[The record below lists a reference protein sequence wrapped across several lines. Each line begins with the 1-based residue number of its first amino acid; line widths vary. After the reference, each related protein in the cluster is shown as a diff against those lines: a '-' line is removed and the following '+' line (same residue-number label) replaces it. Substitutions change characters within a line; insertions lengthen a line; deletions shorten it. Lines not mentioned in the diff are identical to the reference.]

1 MNRNPSMAGL
11 ASLVQSR
18 GRNGDSMLVH
28 MTPGEVKGLH
38 ALALAHGGQLTINPD
53 TGLYEANF
61 LKKLLPTIIGF
72 ALAPLTAGTSLAF
85 LGNPLVSG
93 ALVGGI
99 EGLRTG
105 DLGKGLM
112 AGLGAFGGASLGAGL
127 TAAAGSSAAANAASV
142 GGTAGGAAAGFVP
155 GGAQAAELAAQTA
168 GTEAAK
174 QGAMSTFGKGLQAL
188 GTQSGRSAFMGAVPG
203 GMTGV
208 AAGGMGLANALTP
221 DYKMPDL
228 SSSIDDS
235 YYESGGYDPVTGT
248 FREGRFR
255 KGYPGFPPPGMA
267 EGGVIPAPNGN
278 YPLARPSNSVGGY
291 EIDIDPYTGE
301 ERFAA
306 GGAASGR
313 RYEEMPADR
322 QSLEPNSA
330 KAGWMEYMRNNPEA
344 QKPFLNAGYPAEF
357 FQQDPNTFTGNRP
370 FIPGID
376 ESTRQ
381 SEQER
386 LMKAGYSPSYFEQ
399 FKATNTSAGPTAA
412 YGSSQ
417 QQTQQPQSLEAY
429 YQSLLAPPVQQGGG
443 GQDFANYMQG
453 LNKFVTSPVA
463 APTPPAQQPPPAGVA
478 PPGAGGRPIV
488 GGGGYYGDGGMR
500 WDATQGRFVAD
511 APQGRPSGNDPFSAI
526 GNIDLSNFGNIDFSA
541 LREYIGGMGGARGGN
556 TVGPKAPFDRG
567 VDDQFIDYVGDDM
580 GIGAGAGDMGD
591 MGGGGGLGFGR
602 FGGGDGGLGQGPAV
616 NPFAEGYTPLADTG
630 LGDVAYAG
638 GTPGFDM
645 TGGMGGGMDEIA
657 YAGGTPGFDMTG
669 GGREY
674 TPPPEFFSGP
684 IMPMQPQMPEL
695 AQQPAP
701 QQPAPDMSGFDFSSL
716 AGLGSLGGM
725 GGMSPQMPQAPQ
737 MPELA
742 PQPASQQFAPDM
754 GGFGMFGGGD
764 GGLGFSGMTQPA
776 PQPAPPPPDF
786 SNVDPGLIPQ
796 ALPESMQPGLSGEY
810 VPPPDFFEAPIPSGI
825 ASLSATNPFT
835 DMQQPA
841 PQPAPDMS
849 GFGGFGGGMDFS
861 GLGGFDAGAMAPQP
875 APSYDMSAFGG
886 FGGFG
891 GMPQQPAPSFDMG
904 GMGGGMDFGG
914 GMDYSGMDFGSVG
927 GFAGGGPIQYAAGGK
942 FLRGPGDGMSDD
954 IKANINGEQEARL
967 ADGEFVIPADVV
979 SHIGNGSSEAGADR
993 LYKMMADIRKARTG
1007 KTRQAPQVNVN
1018 KYLPA

>member
-1 MNRNPSMAGL
+1 MNSNSSMAGL

-61 LKKLLPTIIGF
+61 LKKLLPTVLGF
-72 ALAPLTAGTSLAF
+72 GLNFLFPGLGALGSA
-85 LGNPLVSG
+85 
-93 ALVGGI
+93 ALVGAGETI
-99 EGLRTG
+99 RTGG

-112 AGLGAFGGASLGAGL
+112 AGLGAFGGAGLGSAVSGIGAAATDTGTKILAQEAAQNLGKEAGAKAAQEAVTNQIKHQAANQAATLGGRLSNFGAGAKEL
-127 TAAAGSSAAANAASV
+127 FTGSQNLGLGGFGGVKALGSTMGMPAISGLGMTAANAMSPDMQI
-142 GGTAGGAAAGFVP
+142 P
-155 GGAQAAELAAQTA
+155 GGGYE
-168 GTEAAK
+168 
-174 QGAMSTFGKGLQAL
+174 
-188 GTQSGRSAFMGAVPG
+188 
-203 GMTGV
+203 
-208 AAGGMGLANALTP
+208 
-221 DYKMPDL
+221 
-228 SSSIDDS
+228 IDDS

-267 EGGVIPAPNGN
+267 EGGVIPAPNGS
-278 YPLARPSNSVGGY
+278 YPLARPSDSVGGY
-291 EIDIDPYTGE
+291 GPDIDPYTGE
-301 ERFAA
+301 ERFAD
-306 GGAASGR
+306 GGSVG
-313 RYEEMPADR
+313 
-322 QSLEPNSA
+322 
-330 KAGWMEYMRNNPEA
+330 NN
-344 QKPFLNAGYPAEF
+344 
-357 FQQDPNTFTGNRP
+357 
-370 FIPGID
+370 
-376 ESTRQ
+376 
-381 SEQER
+381 
-386 LMKAGYSPSYFEQ
+386 
-399 FKATNTSAGPTAA
+399 
-412 YGSSQ
+412 
-417 QQTQQPQSLEAY
+417 QSLEAY

-453 LNKFVTSPVA
+453 LNTFVTSPVA

-478 PPGAGGRPIV
+478 PPGAGGRPIA

-500 WDATQGRFVAD
+500 WDSTQGRFVAD
-511 APQGRPSGNDPFSAI
+511 APQGRPGGNDPFSAI

-541 LREYIGGMGGARGGN
+541 LREYMGGMGGARGGN
-556 TVGPKAPFDRG
+556 TPGPKAPFDRG
-567 VDDQFIDYVGDDM
+567 VDDQFIDYMGDDM
-580 GIGAGAGDMGD
+580 GIGAGD
-591 MGGGGGLGFGR
+591 MGGGMGGMGDT
-602 FGGGDGGLGQGPAV
+602 GGGMGAGAGGMPDLSGIDLSALQGMIGGGMGQGPAT
-616 NPFAEGYTPLADTG
+616 NPFAEGYTPSADMG
-630 LGDVAYAG
+630 MGDVAYAG

-645 TGGMGGGMDEIA
+645 TGGMGGGM
-657 YAGGTPGFDMTG
+657 GGMGDTG
-669 GGREY
+669 GG
-674 TPPPEFFSGP
+674 
-684 IMPMQPQMPEL
+684 M
-695 AQQPAP
+695 AP
-701 QQPAPDMSGFDFSSL
+701 QQPAFDMGAIDFSNL

-725 GGMSPQMPQAPQ
+725 GGIPPQMPQAPQ

-742 PQPASQQFAPDM
+742 PQLAPQQPAFDMSSLGGGMDFGGM
-754 GGFGMFGGGD
+754 GG
-764 GGLGFSGMTQPA
+764 
-776 PQPAPPPPDF
+776 
-786 SNVDPGLIPQ
+786 
-796 ALPESMQPGLSGEY
+796 
-810 VPPPDFFEAPIPSGI
+810 
-825 ASLSATNPFT
+825 
-835 DMQQPA
+835 MQQPA
-841 PQPAPDMS
+841 PQPAPDMG

-875 APSYDMSAFGG
+875 APSYDMSA

-1007 KTRQAPQVNVN
+1007 KTRQAPEINAK
-1018 KYLPA
+1018 KYLPS

>member
-1 MNRNPSMAGL
+1 MNSNSSMAGL

-28 MTPGEVKGLH
+28 MTPGEVSGLQS
-38 ALALAHGGQLTINPD
+38 LALAHGGQLSINPD

-61 LKKLLPTIIGF
+61 LKKLLPTIIG
-72 ALAPLTAGTSLAF
+72 AVLTPLTGGLINPLTAGF
-85 LGNPLVSG
+85 
-93 ALVGGI
+93 LVGGV
-99 EGLRTG
+99 EAARTG

-112 AGLGAFGGASLGAGL
+112 AGLGAYGGAGL
-127 TAAAGSSAAANAASV
+127 STALAGTGAAAATGAGEVVKTAGAEAAAAAAKEGATQAAQKAASDAAMREAAQAQIKSKLTTGAGQGIFGRLPEGVASLKNMGAGTAEIFKTGGAGLGGIGGMGAAGSAFGTLGMPAKAGLTMTAANALSPDME
-142 GGTAGGAAAGFVP
+142 VP
-155 GGAQAAELAAQTA
+155 GGGYQ
-168 GTEAAK
+168 
-174 QGAMSTFGKGLQAL
+174 
-188 GTQSGRSAFMGAVPG
+188 
-203 GMTGV
+203 
-208 AAGGMGLANALTP
+208 
-221 DYKMPDL
+221 
-228 SSSIDDS
+228 IDDS
-235 YYESGGYDPVTGT
+235 YYEGNEYDPATGT
-248 FREGRFR
+248 FRGGQWR

-267 EGGVIPAPNGN
+267 EGGVIPAPNGS
-278 YPLARPSNSVGGY
+278 YPLARPSDSVGGY
-291 EIDIDPYTGE
+291 GPDIDPYTGE

-386 LMKAGYSPSYFEQ
+386 LMKAGYAPSYFEQ
-399 FKATNTSAGPTAA
+399 FKATNASAGPTAA

-478 PPGAGGRPIV
+478 PPGAGGRPIA

-500 WDATQGRFVAD
+500 WDSTQGRFVAD
-511 APQGRPSGNDPFSAI
+511 APQGRPGGNDPFSAI

-541 LREYIGGMGGARGGN
+541 LQRYMGGMSGARGGN
-556 TVGPKAPFDRG
+556 TPGPKAPFDRG
-567 VDDQFIDYVGDDM
+567 VDDQFIDYMGDDM
-580 GIGAGAGDMGD
+580 GIGAGD
-591 MGGGGGLGFGR
+591 MGGGMGGMGDT
-602 FGGGDGGLGQGPAV
+602 GGGMGAGAGGMPDLSGIDLSALQGMIGGGMGQGPAT
-616 NPFAEGYTPLADTG
+616 NPFAEGYTPSADTG
-630 LGDVAYAG
+630 MGDVAYAG

-674 TPPPEFFSGP
+674 TPPPDFSSGP
-684 IMPMQPQMPEL
+684 IMPMQPQMPEP
-695 AQQPAP
+695 APQPAP
-701 QQPAPDMSGFDFSSL
+701 QQPAFDMGGFDFSSL
-716 AGLGSLGGM
+716 AGLGSLGGGMDFGGM
-725 GGMSPQMPQAPQ
+725 GGMQQP
-737 MPELA
+737 A
-742 PQPASQQFAPDM
+742 PQPAPDM

-764 GGLGFSGMTQPA
+764 GGLGFSGM
-776 PQPAPPPPDF
+776 
-786 SNVDPGLIPQ
+786 G
-796 ALPESMQPGLSGEY
+796 
-810 VPPPDFFEAPIPSGI
+810 
-825 ASLSATNPFT
+825 
-835 DMQQPA
+835 QPA
-841 PQPAPDMS
+841 PQPAPDMG

-875 APSYDMSAFGG
+875 APSYDMSA

-1007 KTRQAPQVNVN
+1007 KTRQAPEINVK

>member
-1 MNRNPSMAGL
+1 MNSNSSMAGL

-61 LKKLLPTIIGF
+61 LKKLLPTVLGF
-72 ALAPLTAGTSLAF
+72 GLNFLFPGLGALGSA
-85 LGNPLVSG
+85 
-93 ALVGGI
+93 ALVGAGETI
-99 EGLRTG
+99 RTGG

-112 AGLGAFGGASLGAGL
+112 AGLGAFGGAGLGSAVSGIGAAATDTGTKILAQEAAQNLGKEAGAKAAQEAVTNQIKHQAANQAATLGGRLSNFGAGAKEL
-127 TAAAGSSAAANAASV
+127 FTGSQNLGLGGFGGVKALGSTMGMPAISGLGMTAANAMSPDMQI
-142 GGTAGGAAAGFVP
+142 P
-155 GGAQAAELAAQTA
+155 GGGYE
-168 GTEAAK
+168 
-174 QGAMSTFGKGLQAL
+174 
-188 GTQSGRSAFMGAVPG
+188 
-203 GMTGV
+203 
-208 AAGGMGLANALTP
+208 
-221 DYKMPDL
+221 
-228 SSSIDDS
+228 IDDS

-267 EGGVIPAPNGN
+267 EGGVIPAPNGS

-291 EIDIDPYTGE
+291 GPDIDPYTGE
-301 ERFAA
+301 ERFAD
-306 GGAASGR
+306 GGSVG
-313 RYEEMPADR
+313 
-322 QSLEPNSA
+322 
-330 KAGWMEYMRNNPEA
+330 NN
-344 QKPFLNAGYPAEF
+344 
-357 FQQDPNTFTGNRP
+357 
-370 FIPGID
+370 
-376 ESTRQ
+376 
-381 SEQER
+381 
-386 LMKAGYSPSYFEQ
+386 
-399 FKATNTSAGPTAA
+399 
-412 YGSSQ
+412 
-417 QQTQQPQSLEAY
+417 QSLEAY

-453 LNKFVTSPVA
+453 LNTFVTSPVA

-478 PPGAGGRPIV
+478 PPGAGGRPIA

-500 WDATQGRFVAD
+500 WDSTQGRFVAD
-511 APQGRPSGNDPFSAI
+511 APQGRPGGNDPFSAI

-541 LREYIGGMGGARGGN
+541 LREYMGGMGGARGGN
-556 TVGPKAPFDRG
+556 TPGPKAPFDRG
-567 VDDQFIDYVGDDM
+567 VDDQFIDYMGDDM
-580 GIGAGAGDMGD
+580 GIGAGD
-591 MGGGGGLGFGR
+591 MGGGMGGMGDT
-602 FGGGDGGLGQGPAV
+602 GGGMGAGAGGMPDLSGIDLSALQGMIGGGMGQGPAT
-616 NPFAEGYTPLADTG
+616 NPFAEGYTPSADTG
-630 LGDVAYAG
+630 MGDVAYAG

-674 TPPPEFFSGP
+674 TPPPDFSSGP
-684 IMPMQPQMPEL
+684 IMPMQPQMPEP
-695 AQQPAP
+695 APQPAP
-701 QQPAPDMSGFDFSSL
+701 QQPAFDMGGFDFSSL
-716 AGLGSLGGM
+716 AGLGSLGGGMDFGGM
-725 GGMSPQMPQAPQ
+725 GG
-737 MPELA
+737 
-742 PQPASQQFAPDM
+742 
-754 GGFGMFGGGD
+754 
-764 GGLGFSGMTQPA
+764 
-776 PQPAPPPPDF
+776 
-786 SNVDPGLIPQ
+786 
-796 ALPESMQPGLSGEY
+796 
-810 VPPPDFFEAPIPSGI
+810 
-825 ASLSATNPFT
+825 
-835 DMQQPA
+835 MQQPA
-841 PQPAPDMS
+841 PQPAPDMG

-875 APSYDMSAFGG
+875 APSYDMSA

-967 ADGEFVIPADVV
+967 ADGEFVVPADVV

-1007 KTRQAPQVNVN
+1007 KTRQAPEINAK
-1018 KYLPA
+1018 KYLPS

>member
-1 MNRNPSMAGL
+1 MNSNSSMAGL

-61 LKKLLPTIIGF
+61 LKKLLPTVLGF
-72 ALAPLTAGTSLAF
+72 GLNFLFPGLGALGSA
-85 LGNPLVSG
+85 
-93 ALVGGI
+93 ALVGAGETI
-99 EGLRTG
+99 RTGG

-112 AGLGAFGGASLGAGL
+112 AGLGAFGGAGLGSAVSGIGAAATDTGTKILAQEAGAKAAQEAVTNQIKHQAANQAATLGGRLSNFGAGAKEL
-127 TAAAGSSAAANAASV
+127 FTGSQNLGLGGFGGVKALGSTMGMPAISGLGMTAANAMSPDMQI
-142 GGTAGGAAAGFVP
+142 P
-155 GGAQAAELAAQTA
+155 GGGYE
-168 GTEAAK
+168 
-174 QGAMSTFGKGLQAL
+174 
-188 GTQSGRSAFMGAVPG
+188 
-203 GMTGV
+203 
-208 AAGGMGLANALTP
+208 
-221 DYKMPDL
+221 
-228 SSSIDDS
+228 IDDS

-267 EGGVIPAPNGN
+267 EGGVIPAPNGS
-278 YPLARPSNSVGGY
+278 YPLARPSDSVGGY
-291 EIDIDPYTGE
+291 GPDIDPYTGE
-301 ERFAA
+301 ERFAD
-306 GGAASGR
+306 GGSVG
-313 RYEEMPADR
+313 
-322 QSLEPNSA
+322 
-330 KAGWMEYMRNNPEA
+330 NN
-344 QKPFLNAGYPAEF
+344 
-357 FQQDPNTFTGNRP
+357 
-370 FIPGID
+370 
-376 ESTRQ
+376 
-381 SEQER
+381 
-386 LMKAGYSPSYFEQ
+386 
-399 FKATNTSAGPTAA
+399 
-412 YGSSQ
+412 
-417 QQTQQPQSLEAY
+417 QSLEAY

-453 LNKFVTSPVA
+453 LNTFVTSPVA

-478 PPGAGGRPIV
+478 PPGAGGRPIA

-500 WDATQGRFVAD
+500 WDSTQGRFVAD
-511 APQGRPSGNDPFSAI
+511 APQGRPGGNDPFSAI

-541 LREYIGGMGGARGGN
+541 LREYMGGMGGARGGN
-556 TVGPKAPFDRG
+556 TPGPKAPFDRG
-567 VDDQFIDYVGDDM
+567 VDDQFIDYMGDDM
-580 GIGAGAGDMGD
+580 GIGAGD
-591 MGGGGGLGFGR
+591 MGGGMGGMGDT
-602 FGGGDGGLGQGPAV
+602 GGGMGAGAGGMPDLSGIDLSALQGMIGGGMGQGPAT
-616 NPFAEGYTPLADTG
+616 NPFAEGYTPSADMG
-630 LGDVAYAG
+630 MGDVAYAG

-645 TGGMGGGMDEIA
+645 TGGMGGMGD
-657 YAGGTPGFDMTG
+657 TG
-669 GGREY
+669 GG
-674 TPPPEFFSGP
+674 
-684 IMPMQPQMPEL
+684 M
-695 AQQPAP
+695 AP
-701 QQPAPDMSGFDFSSL
+701 QQPAFDMGAIDFSNL

-725 GGMSPQMPQAPQ
+725 GGIPPQMPQAPQ

-742 PQPASQQFAPDM
+742 PQPAPQQPAFDMSSLGGGMDFGGM
-754 GGFGMFGGGD
+754 GG
-764 GGLGFSGMTQPA
+764 
-776 PQPAPPPPDF
+776 
-786 SNVDPGLIPQ
+786 
-796 ALPESMQPGLSGEY
+796 
-810 VPPPDFFEAPIPSGI
+810 
-825 ASLSATNPFT
+825 
-835 DMQQPA
+835 MQQPA
-841 PQPAPDMS
+841 PQPAPDMG

-875 APSYDMSAFGG
+875 APSYDMSA

-1007 KTRQAPQVNVN
+1007 KTRQAPEINAK
-1018 KYLPA
+1018 KYLPS

>member
-1 MNRNPSMAGL
+1 MNSNSSMAGL

-28 MTPGEVKGLH
+28 MTPGEVSGLQS
-38 ALALAHGGQLTINPD
+38 LALAHGGQLSINPD

-61 LKKLLPTIIGF
+61 LKKLLPTIIG
-72 ALAPLTAGTSLAF
+72 AVLTPLTGGLINPLTAGF
-85 LGNPLVSG
+85 
-93 ALVGGI
+93 LVGGV
-99 EGLRTG
+99 EAARTG

-112 AGLGAFGGASLGAGL
+112 AGLGAYGGAGL
-127 TAAAGSSAAANAASV
+127 STALAGTGAAAAAGA
-142 GGTAGGAAAGFVP
+142 GTNI
-155 GGAQAAELAAQTA
+155 AAEGAKVAAETA

-174 QGAMSTFGKGLQAL
+174 EAARQAAMKEAAQAQIQKQIATKGMFGRLPQGVASFKNIGAGAGEIFKTGGAGLGGIGGMGAA
-188 GTQSGRSAFMGAVPG
+188 GSAFGTLGMPAKAGLTMTAANALSPDMEVPG
-203 GMTGV
+203 GG
-208 AAGGMGLANALTP
+208 
-221 DYKMPDL
+221 YQ
-228 SSSIDDS
+228 IDDS
-235 YYESGGYDPVTGT
+235 YYEGNEYDPATGT
-248 FREGRFR
+248 FRGGQWR

-267 EGGVIPAPNGN
+267 EGGVIPAPNGS
-278 YPLARPSNSVGGY
+278 YPLARPSDSVGGY
-291 EIDIDPYTGE
+291 GPDIDPYTGE
-301 ERFAA
+301 ERFAD
-306 GGAASGR
+306 GGSVG
-313 RYEEMPADR
+313 
-322 QSLEPNSA
+322 
-330 KAGWMEYMRNNPEA
+330 NN
-344 QKPFLNAGYPAEF
+344 
-357 FQQDPNTFTGNRP
+357 
-370 FIPGID
+370 
-376 ESTRQ
+376 
-381 SEQER
+381 
-386 LMKAGYSPSYFEQ
+386 
-399 FKATNTSAGPTAA
+399 
-412 YGSSQ
+412 
-417 QQTQQPQSLEAY
+417 QSLEAY

-478 PPGAGGRPIV
+478 PPGAGGRPIA

-500 WDATQGRFVAD
+500 WDSTQGRFVAD
-511 APQGRPSGNDPFSAI
+511 APQGRPGGNDPFSAI

-541 LREYIGGMGGARGGN
+541 LQRYMGGMSGARGGN
-556 TVGPKAPFDRG
+556 TPGPKAPFDRG
-567 VDDQFIDYVGDDM
+567 GDDM
-580 GIGAGAGDMGD
+580 GIGAGD
-591 MGGGGGLGFGR
+591 MGGGMGGMGDT
-602 FGGGDGGLGQGPAV
+602 GGGMGAGAGGMPDLSGIDLSALQGMIGGGMGQGPAT
-616 NPFAEGYTPLADTG
+616 NPFAEGYTPSADTG
-630 LGDVAYAG
+630 MGDVAYAG

-674 TPPPEFFSGP
+674 TPPPDFSSGP
-684 IMPMQPQMPEL
+684 IMPMQPQMPEP
-695 AQQPAP
+695 APQPAP
-701 QQPAPDMSGFDFSSL
+701 QQPAFDMGAIDFSNL

-725 GGMSPQMPQAPQ
+725 GGIPPQMPQAPQ

-742 PQPASQQFAPDM
+742 PQPAPQQPAFDMSSLGGGMDFGGM
-754 GGFGMFGGGD
+754 GG
-764 GGLGFSGMTQPA
+764 
-776 PQPAPPPPDF
+776 
-786 SNVDPGLIPQ
+786 
-796 ALPESMQPGLSGEY
+796 
-810 VPPPDFFEAPIPSGI
+810 
-825 ASLSATNPFT
+825 
-835 DMQQPA
+835 MQQPA
-841 PQPAPDMS
+841 PQPAPDMG

-875 APSYDMSAFGG
+875 APSYDMSA

-1007 KTRQAPQVNVN
+1007 KTRQAPEINAK
-1018 KYLPA
+1018 KYLPS

>member
-1 MNRNPSMAGL
+1 MNRNSSMAGL

-28 MTPGEVKGLH
+28 MTPGEVRGLQS
-38 ALALAHGGQLTINPD
+38 LALAHGGQLSINPD

-61 LKKLLPTIIGF
+61 LKKLLPTIIG
-72 ALAPLTAGTSLAF
+72 AVLTPLTGGLINPLTAGF
-85 LGNPLVSG
+85 
-93 ALVGGI
+93 LVGGV
-99 EGLRTG
+99 EAARTG

-112 AGLGAFGGASLGAGL
+112 AGLGAYGGAGL
-127 TAAAGSSAAANAASV
+127 STALAGTGAAAAAGA
-142 GGTAGGAAAGFVP
+142 GTNI
-155 GGAQAAELAAQTA
+155 AAEGAKVAAETA

-174 QGAMSTFGKGLQAL
+174 EAARQAAMKEAAQAQIQKQIATKGMFGRL
-188 GTQSGRSAFMGAVPG
+188 PE
-203 GMTGV
+203 GV
-208 AAGGMGLANALTP
+208 ASFKNIGAGAGEIFKTGGAGLGGIGGMGAAGSAFNTLGMPAKAGLTMTAANALSP
-221 DYKMPDL
+221 EMEMPEGGAYN
-228 SSSIDDS
+228 IDDS
-235 YYESGGYDPVTGT
+235 YYESMGYSP
-248 FREGRFR
+248 EQGRFLGGQWR

-278 YPLARPSNSVGGY
+278 YPLARPSDSIGGY
-291 EIDIDPYTGE
+291 EADIDPYTGE
-301 ERFAA
+301 ERFAD
-306 GGAASGR
+306 GGSVG
-313 RYEEMPADR
+313 
-322 QSLEPNSA
+322 
-330 KAGWMEYMRNNPEA
+330 NN
-344 QKPFLNAGYPAEF
+344 
-357 FQQDPNTFTGNRP
+357 
-370 FIPGID
+370 
-376 ESTRQ
+376 
-381 SEQER
+381 
-386 LMKAGYSPSYFEQ
+386 
-399 FKATNTSAGPTAA
+399 
-412 YGSSQ
+412 
-417 QQTQQPQSLEAY
+417 QSLEAY

-478 PPGAGGRPIV
+478 PPGAGGRPIA
-488 GGGGYYGDGGMR
+488 GGGAGYYGDGGMR

-511 APQGRPSGNDPFSAI
+511 APQGRPGGNDPFSAI

-541 LREYIGGMGGARGGN
+541 LREYMGGMGGARGGN

-567 VDDQFIDYVGDDM
+567 VDDQFIDYMGDDM
-580 GIGAGAGDMGD
+580 GIGAGAGAT
-591 MGGGGGLGFGR
+591 GGGMGAGAGGAPDLSGIDLSALQGMI
-602 FGGGDGGLGQGPAV
+602 GGGMGQGPAV
-616 NPFAEGYTPLADTG
+616 NPFAEGYTPPVDTG
-630 LGDVAYAG
+630 MGDVAYAG

-674 TPPPEFFSGP
+674 TPPPDFSSGP

-742 PQPASQQFAPDM
+742 PQPAPQQPAFDMSSLGGGMDFGGM
-754 GGFGMFGGGD
+754 GG
-764 GGLGFSGMTQPA
+764 
-776 PQPAPPPPDF
+776 
-786 SNVDPGLIPQ
+786 
-796 ALPESMQPGLSGEY
+796 
-810 VPPPDFFEAPIPSGI
+810 
-825 ASLSATNPFT
+825 
-835 DMQQPA
+835 MQQPA
-841 PQPAPDMS
+841 PQPAPDMG

-861 GLGGFDAGAMAPQP
+861 GLGGFDVGAMAPQP
-875 APSYDMSAFGG
+875 APSYDMSA

-914 GMDYSGMDFGSVG
+914 IDYSGMDFGSVG

-1007 KTRQAPQVNVN
+1007 KTRQAPEINAK
-1018 KYLPA
+1018 KYLPS

>member
-1 MNRNPSMAGL
+1 MNSNSSMAGL

-61 LKKLLPTIIGF
+61 LKKLLPTVLGF
-72 ALAPLTAGTSLAF
+72 GLNFLFPGLGALGSA
-85 LGNPLVSG
+85 
-93 ALVGGI
+93 ALVGAGETI
-99 EGLRTG
+99 RTGG

-112 AGLGAFGGASLGAGL
+112 AGLGAFGGAGLGSAVSGIGAAATDTGTKILAQEAAQNLGKEAGAKAAQEAVTNQIKHQAANQAATLGGRLSNFGAGAKEL
-127 TAAAGSSAAANAASV
+127 FTGSQNLGLGGFGGVKALGSTMGMPAISGLGMTAANAMSPDMQI
-142 GGTAGGAAAGFVP
+142 P
-155 GGAQAAELAAQTA
+155 GGGYE
-168 GTEAAK
+168 
-174 QGAMSTFGKGLQAL
+174 
-188 GTQSGRSAFMGAVPG
+188 
-203 GMTGV
+203 
-208 AAGGMGLANALTP
+208 
-221 DYKMPDL
+221 
-228 SSSIDDS
+228 IDDS

-267 EGGVIPAPNGN
+267 EGGVIPAPNGS
-278 YPLARPSNSVGGY
+278 YPLARPSDSVGGY
-291 EIDIDPYTGE
+291 GPDIDPYTGE
-301 ERFAA
+301 ERFAD
-306 GGAASGR
+306 GGSVG
-313 RYEEMPADR
+313 
-322 QSLEPNSA
+322 
-330 KAGWMEYMRNNPEA
+330 NN
-344 QKPFLNAGYPAEF
+344 
-357 FQQDPNTFTGNRP
+357 
-370 FIPGID
+370 
-376 ESTRQ
+376 
-381 SEQER
+381 
-386 LMKAGYSPSYFEQ
+386 
-399 FKATNTSAGPTAA
+399 
-412 YGSSQ
+412 
-417 QQTQQPQSLEAY
+417 QSLEAY

-453 LNKFVTSPVA
+453 LNTFVTSPVA

-478 PPGAGGRPIV
+478 PPGAGGRPIA

-500 WDATQGRFVAD
+500 WDSTQGRFVAD
-511 APQGRPSGNDPFSAI
+511 APQGRPGGNDPFSDI

-541 LREYIGGMGGARGGN
+541 LQRYMGGMSGARGGN
-556 TVGPKAPFDRG
+556 TPGPKAPFDRG
-567 VDDQFIDYVGDDM
+567 VDDQFIDYMGDDM
-580 GIGAGAGDMGD
+580 GIGAGD
-591 MGGGGGLGFGR
+591 MGGGMGGMGDT
-602 FGGGDGGLGQGPAV
+602 GGGMGGMGDTGGGMGAGAGGMPDLSGIDLSALQGMIGGGMGQGPAT
-616 NPFAEGYTPLADTG
+616 NPFAEGYTPSADMG
-630 LGDVAYAG
+630 MGDVAYAG

-674 TPPPEFFSGP
+674 TPPPDFSSGP
-684 IMPMQPQMPEL
+684 IMPMQPQMPEP
-695 AQQPAP
+695 APQPAP
-701 QQPAPDMSGFDFSSL
+701 QQPAFDMGGFDFSSL
-716 AGLGSLGGM
+716 AGLGSLGGGMDFGGM
-725 GGMSPQMPQAPQ
+725 GG
-737 MPELA
+737 
-742 PQPASQQFAPDM
+742 
-754 GGFGMFGGGD
+754 
-764 GGLGFSGMTQPA
+764 
-776 PQPAPPPPDF
+776 
-786 SNVDPGLIPQ
+786 
-796 ALPESMQPGLSGEY
+796 
-810 VPPPDFFEAPIPSGI
+810 
-825 ASLSATNPFT
+825 
-835 DMQQPA
+835 MQQPA
-841 PQPAPDMS
+841 PQPAPDMG

-886 FGGFG
+886 FGE
-891 GMPQQPAPSFDMG
+891 MPQQPAPSFDMG

-1007 KTRQAPQVNVN
+1007 KTRQAPEINAK
-1018 KYLPA
+1018 KYLPS